1 MARGTRDARSRTYV
15 RFFTL
20 GGVRP
25 AETEM
30 TMRKTISLGLLAM
43 ALVGAVFVA
52 TPAVAETP
60 VDVLKALNEKA
71 KSLTTSQTKTTSKT
85 KNAYMESTVV
95 SNTVTKREADGTI
108 KFHTVSESSTTIQG
122 MEPQKSTTL
131 SVSDGK
137 TMWTETDMGGTKQV
151 MKMKVP
157 PGAAGD
163 LTAYIDQ
170 VSKEKATVLPDETIN
185 GVNCAVIQID
195 QADGNVQKMWFEEA
209 TGVLRK
215 VEIKGPMVGESVTTV
230 DEVKTG
236 VAVDDSKFSYTPPAG
251 VAVTDMTTM

>member
-1 MARGTRDARSRTYV
+1 
-15 RFFTL
+15 
-20 GGVRP
+20 
-25 AETEM
+25 M
-30 TMRKTISLGLLAM
+30 TMRKTISLGLLAL

-71 KSLTTSQTKTTSKT
+71 KTVTTSETKTTSKT

-95 SNTVTKREADGTI
+95 STTVTKREADGTT
-108 KFHTVSESSTTIQG
+108 KFHTVSESSMTMQG
-122 MEPQKSTTL
+122 MEPQKTKSV

-137 TMWTETDMGGTKQV
+137 TMWSETDMAGTKQV

-170 VSKEKATVLPDETIN
+170 VSKEKATVLPDETVA

-195 QADGNVQKMWFEEA
+195 QADGNVQKMWFDEA
-209 TGVLRK
+209 TGILRK
-215 VEIKGPMVGESVTTV
+215 VEIKGPLVGESVTTV

-236 VAVDDSKFSYTPPAG
+236 VTVDDSKFNYTPPAG
-251 VAVTDMTTM
+251 AQVTDMTAM